1 MENQKVEGLITYSLD
16 QQIFKFK
23 VNNGNKE
30 SQETSKSDK
39 LTSPEDNVEPDW
51 TNDPTEKLQCDSN
64 SDEFGDYIN
73 KSLSI
78 TPHISSTH
86 NLLVNKHTTQWGV
99 AFDFFP
105 MKRHLKSWNPEG
117 KFPHDP
123 GGRKMCQLKKYLEK
137 LFAI

>member
-39 LTSPEDNVEPDW
+39 LTNPE
-51 TNDPTEKLQCDSN
+51 LQCDSN

-78 TPHISSTH
+78 TPHISSSH
-86 NLLVNKHTTQWGV
+86 NLLVNKHTAQWGV

-117 KFPHDP
+117 KFPHVP
-123 GGRKMCQLKKYLEK
+123 GGRKICQLKKYLEK